1 MKGSMG
7 IVKKQL
13 IEELISDEDSEID
26 FVDLSSTLE
35 EWIVEEG
42 KTPQHV
48 IDEARGDAIR
58 QRRKEQAQMDEYND
72 PFMNWSGLR

>member
-1 MKGSMG
+1 MG
-7 IVKKQL
+7 IVKNQL

-26 FVDLSSTLE
+26 FVELSSDLE
-35 EWIVEEG
+35 KWIVEEG

-48 IDEARGDAIR
+48 IDEERGDMIR
-58 QRRKEQAQMDEYND
+58 QRRKEQAQMEMYDD